1 MLDTQGLWLPDGTC
15 VAVPAVEH
23 FGTIAKL
30 ALDLNLGAR
39 SGSWKSE
46 TPTIFVTDEAALRLG
61 IPVDQLPKLARKQD
75 ELLKNET
82 TDHWTLTRA
91 AGDGWEFRTDEPWI
105 HATTRIWAKGAKH
118 YGVKIALLALRRDDT
133 DGVFQDNPAPATI
146 AARFQRLADHNIPF
160 AVSAKT
166 TGFQLMEATVHVK
179 DRDLRETFMTATQE
193 PVLPATVPALEDDF
207 NWTRTP
213 TNEETGQGFVHAY
226 DRNGSY
232 LAGVSGTYFGSGNPT
247 HFANGHEFVK
257 NKQGYYRVQLPPAED
272 LDPRMPSPFGHHND
286 ERLGRDAWIAAPTLE
301 IANEIGL
308 DLEVH
313 EAYIWETSH
322 RSLDAWAKTLDTA
335 RTTLDT
341 ANPDDRAARSIIK
354 AIYVRAIGSIGS
366 VDYHSGRRGFAP
378 ERRHAIQARARAN
391 MIRRI
396 VKIGNATDTWPIA
409 VHKDTLLYTSNNA
422 DATGAWPGAIE
433 DLGKGLGKYKHEGVA
448 PMSEQLPYFTGGPY
462 DGKFGIEKD

>member
-1 MLDTQGLWLPDGTC
+1 M
-15 VAVPAVEH
+15 
-23 FGTIAKL
+23 
-30 ALDLNLGAR
+30 
-39 SGSWKSE
+39 
-46 TPTIFVTDEAALRLG
+46 
-61 IPVDQLPKLARKQD
+61 
-75 ELLKNET
+75 
-82 TDHWTLTRA
+82 
-91 AGDGWEFRTDEPWI
+91 

-118 YGVKIALLALRRDDT
+118 YGVKLALIALRRDDT
-133 DGVFQDNPAPATI
+133 DGIFKDNPSPATI
-146 AARFQRLADHNIPF
+146 AARFQKLADSNLPF

-179 DRDLRETFMTATQE
+179 DRDLREEFMTATKD

-207 NWTRTP
+207 NWTRMP
-213 TNEETGQGFVHAY
+213 TEVETSHELVHAY

-232 LAGVSGTYFGSGNPT
+232 LAGVSGTYFGLGEPT

-257 NKQGYYRVQLPPAED
+257 NKQGYYRVQLPQRDD

-286 ERLGRDAWIAAPTLE
+286 ERLGRDAWISAPTLE
-301 IANEIGL
+301 IANEIGH
-308 DLEVH
+308 DLIVH

-322 RSLDAWAKTLDTA
+322 RSLDSWAKYIDAARTRLDT
-335 RTTLDT
+335 D
-341 ANPDDRAARSIIK
+341 NVDDRAARSIIK
-354 AIYVRAIGSIGS
+354 SIYVRAIGSIGS

-396 VKIGNATDTWPIA
+396 VKIGNATNTWPIA
-409 VHKDTLLYTSNNA
+409 VHKDTLLYTSNNS
-422 DATGAWPGAIE
+422 DALAAWPGTID

-448 PMSEQLPYFTGGPY
+448 PMAEQLPYFHGGSY